1 MSPLRMG
8 LPEDGAVSPQTEGFL
23 TTGFR
28 CHLPAPVEVLQILLT
43 SAPPLPQSNTQT
55 TRPLASPQLVF
66 MEAILCQA
74 LGGGTD
80 GGTREHKDA
89 GRAPARENPRLLGV
103 GWGQMLFRTQQRRQA
118 DSAQVGAELGA
129 DPRALGRQG
138 GLWRL

>member
-1 MSPLRMG
+1 MSPLRLGLPEGRAVSPLRLGLPEGWSVSPLRLG
-8 LPEDGAVSPQTEGFL
+8 LPEDGAVSPQIESFL

-55 TRPLASPQLVF
+55 TRPLACPHLVF

-89 GRAPARENPRLLGV
+89 GRAPA
-103 GWGQMLFRTQQRRQA
+103 
-118 DSAQVGAELGA
+118 
-129 DPRALGRQG
+129 
-138 GLWRL
+138 

>member
-1 MSPLRMG
+1 MSPLRLGLPEGWSVSPLRLGLPEAGLCPLRLSLLGGRAVSALRMG
-8 LPEDGAVSPQTEGFL
+8 LPEDGAVSPQIESFL

-55 TRPLASPQLVF
+55 TRPLACPHLVF

-89 GRAPARENPRLLGV
+89 GRAPA
-103 GWGQMLFRTQQRRQA
+103 
-118 DSAQVGAELGA
+118 
-129 DPRALGRQG
+129 
-138 GLWRL
+138 